1 MKKVP
6 GHWVDP
12 LTPAQKGLLWKAC
25 KPNQVQSWLSVVLL
39 DFFDIVIILT
49 GKQQRAVS
57 L

>member
-49 GKQQRAVS
+49 GKQQ